1 MWDSRVAWPI
11 LERLGRLDCGSNPR
25 YPTTILH
32 VNRNFNEYFI
42 NQPDVGKAMA
52 AKKVRLFANVREK
65 AGTSEVEVN
74 GDTVSEILDEIIAKY
89 PNLEELIF
97 EDGKKL
103 RGYISILINGEN
115 IQHIEGTDSAI
126 TDKDEVAIF
135 PPVSGG

>member
-1 MWDSRVAWPI
+1 M
-11 LERLGRLDCGSNPR
+11 
-25 YPTTILH
+25 
-32 VNRNFNEYFI
+32 
-42 NQPDVGKAMA
+42 GKAMA

-65 AGTSEVEVN
+65 AGTSEIEVN

-103 RGYISILINGEN
+103 RGYINILINGEN
-115 IQHIEGTDSAI
+115 IQHIEGTDSTI
-126 TDKDEVAIF
+126 TEKDEVAIF